1 MIEKEKQRIIAFFVL
16 FFAVIFVTFFWQLHL
31 LNISSKEFAH
41 KELTNLGFKDVLI
54 SEINSEKIFFTA
66 NTSNKC
72 IVFGIGLVKPNHRW
86 VTLNCRFFSIQ
97 TIYTGKLAPEK

>member
-1 MIEKEKQRIIAFFVL
+1 MIDKDKQRIRAFFVL
-16 FFAVIFVTFFWQLHL
+16 IFAVIIGILLWQLHL

-54 SEINSEKIFFTA
+54 SEINSEKVFFTA

-72 IVFGIGLVKPNHRW
+72 IVFGIGLVKPNPRW
-86 VTLNCRFFSIQ
+86 VTLNVRLFSIQ
-97 TIYTGKLAPEK
+97 TIYTGKSAPDQ